1 MNDEL
6 KCADTFLR
14 DNVTI
19 VIHSCDAYEDLW
31 EPFFTLLHRY
41 WKDVPCRILLNTE
54 TKDYAFPGLEIECV
68 HPSSL
73 DVPYGQRLLEA
84 VQRVKTKYVL
94 PMLDDFF
101 LRRPVNTAQILNIL
115 EWMEADKNIV
125 YFDCDCIESLSPAL
139 EADRY
144 PGYRRL
150 PKGNAYILNMQAAIW
165 RTERYVHYWRP
176 NVTPWEWELNCNFG
190 IPLWSRDKFYAV
202 TRLGNGFLDYGFNP
216 DGMGVFRGKWVM
228 EDVVPLFQKE
238 GITVDFSKRGAY
250 DKNRAKKVVKGKI
263 GLKEAIRDT
272 IRCTSWRHVPGCILA
287 YLRFRG
293 ELDYFYVLEKRIRQL
308 YGIRRKIFGK

>member
-1 MNDEL
+1 MNAAV
-6 KCADTFLR
+6 KPSFLQE
-14 DNVTI
+14 NVTI
-19 VIHSCDAYEDLW
+19 VVHSCDSYADLW

-54 TKDYAFPGLEIECV
+54 TKDYAFPGLNIECV
-68 HPSSL
+68 HPASP
-73 DVPYGQRLLEA
+73 DVPYGQRLMEA
-84 VQRVKTKYVL
+84 VQKVKTKYVL
-94 PMLDDFF
+94 PLLDDFF
-101 LRRPVNTAQILNIL
+101 LRQPVDTVQIGNIL
-115 EWMEADKNIV
+115 AWMEADSDIV
-125 YFDCDCIESLSPAL
+125 YFDCDCIASLRPEW

-165 RTERYVHYWRP
+165 RTERYLHYWRP
-176 NVTPWEWELNCNFG
+176 DVTPWEWELNCNYG
-190 IPLWSRDKFYAV
+190 IPLFSRDKFYAAV
-202 TRLGNGFLDYGFNP
+202 EPGKGFLDYGFNL

-238 GITVDFSKRGAY
+238 GITVDFSLRGAY
-250 DKNRAKKVVKGKI
+250 EKQQAKKIVKGKI
-263 GLKEAIRDT
+263 GLKESIRDT
-272 IRCTSWRHVPGCILA
+272 VRCTSRWHILGCILV

-308 YGIRRKIFGK
+308 YGIRRKIIGK

>member
-1 MNDEL
+1 MNDAL
-6 KCADTFLR
+6 KSISHFLGE
-14 DNVTI
+14 NVTI
-19 VIHSCDAYEDLW
+19 VIHSCDAYDDLW

-41 WKDVPCRILLNTE
+41 WPDIPCRILLNTE
-54 TKDYAFPGLEIECV
+54 TKDYSFPGLEIECV
-68 HPSSL
+68 HPSSPN
-73 DVPYGQRLLEA
+73 VPYGQRLMEA
-84 VQRVKTKYVL
+84 VQKVKTKYVL

-101 LRRPVNTAQILNIL
+101 LRQPVHTEQIRDIINR
-115 EWMEADKNIV
+115 MEADTDIV
-125 YFDCDCIESLSPAL
+125 YFDCDFVDSLRPEL

-150 PKGNAYILNMQAAIW
+150 PKGNAYLLNMQAAIW
-165 RTERYVHYWRP
+165 RTERYLHYWRP
-176 NVTPWEWELNCNFG
+176 DVTPWEWELNCNYG
-190 IPLWSRDKFYAV
+190 IPLWSTDKFYAV
-202 TRLGNGFLDYGFNP
+202 TKPGNGFLDYGFNL

-228 EDVVPLFQKE
+228 EDVEPLFQKE

-250 DKNRAKKVVKGKI
+250 DKNRAKKVVKGKT

-272 IRCTSWRHVPGCILA
+272 IRCTNRWHVLGCILV
-287 YLRFRG
+287 YLRFHG